1 MKLCVL
7 IFVSSHICIT
17 TDKSFSLNA
26 LITVLPLQ
34 KIQVCLTDRIID
46 PKNRKYKDRPFRYF
60 RIKMIGLI
68 WSEWRESNPRPHGPE
83 PCALPTALHPDSYI
97 IIVVLPVSVK
107 GGVWPFLGKT
117 GSGKRKS
124 PTEVGLFEST
134 ITCCTERR
142 YPWRS

>member
-1 MKLCVL
+1 
-7 IFVSSHICIT
+7 
-17 TDKSFSLNA
+17 
-26 LITVLPLQ
+26 
-34 KIQVCLTDRIID
+34 
-46 PKNRKYKDRPFRYF
+46 
-60 RIKMIGLI
+60 MIGSITYNITCFLDFVHAFPPI
-68 WSEWRESNPRPHGPE
+68 CKNGVLHIGSQKAKFAHLRATNLKNSQKLKRESPLRTFPWSEWRDLNPRPHGPE